1 MYGEIFGGHILLA
14 IDYSWFE
21 VPFILMILVFKGLR
35 FHDDAHNYTV
45 RRFKV
50 EKFHR

>member
-1 MYGEIFGGHILLA
+1 MYGENFGGRILLN
-14 IDYSWFE
+14 YSWFE

-35 FHDDAHNYTV
+35 FHDDAHIYTV
-45 RRFKV
+45 RIFKV